1 LEARWSRRWC
11 RTRRP
16 RGDDCGVIRIDGGEE
31 GVRDGRELEDKGGSD
46 VGDAGKERC
55 LVKTEIF

>member
-1 LEARWSRRWC
+1 
-11 RTRRP
+11 
-16 RGDDCGVIRIDGGEE
+16 
-31 GVRDGRELEDKGGSD
+31 VRDGRELEDEGGSD